1 MVSAFELQDQLV
13 SSIEKLNESVVA
25 IDSMR
30 LTRTFR
36 HGVVPLEGQGSGV
49 IIDTRGYIITNNH
62 VVDGAS
68 RVQVHLKDGRSF
80 EGEVIGVDPATDIAL
95 IRARMTS
102 QNESLPAAAL
112 GDSDSL
118 KVGQFALA
126 IGNTLGLPGGFTV
139 SLGVIGALGR
149 PLPWAEFIFEGL
161 IQTDAAINPGN
172 SGGPLAD
179 INGSVIGI
187 NTAMIPYAQGVG
199 FAIPINAV
207 KRVVEQIFEKGRVV
221 RPWLGISGLNLN
233 EQIARRYNLQEDK
246 GVLVAGLARDGPSFE
261 AGLRVG
267 DVITCVN
274 ENHVSQMKD
283 LLIALSKLDVGSVVR
298 LDFTRMGS
306 RRNATLRLAEVPA
319 EITQT
324 NFREGN

>member
-13 SSIEKLNESVVA
+13 ASIDKLNESVVA

-30 LTRTFR
+30 LTRNPR
-36 HGVVPLEGQGSGV
+36 YGVVPLEGAGSGV
-49 IIDTRGYIITNNH
+49 IIDSNGYIITNNH

-68 RVQVHLKDGRSF
+68 RVQIHLRDGRSF
-80 EGEVIGVDPATDIAL
+80 DGEVVGSDSATDIAL
-95 IRARMTS
+95 IRVRNDTP
-102 QNESLPAAAL
+102 LPAATL
-112 GDSDSL
+112 GDSDAI

-126 IGNTLGLPGGFTV
+126 IGNTLGLPGGSTA

-179 INGSVIGI
+179 INGHVIGI

-207 KRVVEQIFEKGRVV
+207 KRVVQQIFEKGRVV
-221 RPWLGISGLNLN
+221 RPWLGISGVNLN
-233 EQIARRYNLQEDK
+233 PEVARRYNLQAET
-246 GVLVAGLARDGPSFE
+246 GVLIASVSRDGPAYE
-261 AGLRVG
+261 AGLRQG
-267 DVITCVN
+267 DVIDRVGQSS
-274 ENHVSQMKD
+274 VKQMKD
-283 LLIALSKLDVGSVVR
+283 LLQSLSKAEVGSVISVEYIR
-298 LDFTRMGS
+298 LGA
-306 RRNATLRLAEVPA
+306 RRQTSLRLAEVPA
-319 EITQT
+319 EMQ
-324 NFREGN
+324 NYLRRN